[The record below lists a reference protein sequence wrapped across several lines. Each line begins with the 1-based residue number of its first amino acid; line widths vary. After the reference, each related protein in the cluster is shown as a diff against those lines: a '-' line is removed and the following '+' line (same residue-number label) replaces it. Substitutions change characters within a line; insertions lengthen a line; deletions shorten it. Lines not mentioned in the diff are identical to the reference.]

1 MPRVAKRKK
10 ERERECFIIP
20 YSSMVFQGLFLFY
33 FQIQVFGRLVSPVQI
48 LEVKVPD
55 WELEF
60 LAAQIKNPHF
70 CDLSQL

>member
-1 MPRVAKRKK
+1 
-10 ERERECFIIP
+10 
-20 YSSMVFQGLFLFY
+20 MVFQGLFLFY